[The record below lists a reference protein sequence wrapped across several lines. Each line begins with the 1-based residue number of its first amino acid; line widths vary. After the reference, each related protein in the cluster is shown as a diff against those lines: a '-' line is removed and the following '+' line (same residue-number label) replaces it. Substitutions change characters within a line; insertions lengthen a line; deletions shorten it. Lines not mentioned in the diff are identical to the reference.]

1 MAPQIFNDGSSGS
14 VVIRSGPPASSG
26 GSGGGAGG
34 GGVSGGFGRTNKKQQ
49 RARKRAIEAARQAK
63 EKERLQ
69 ADAQAQAAAAQ
80 AQAHAQAAQTQAQA
94 AAAQAQEL
102 SRLQALQQFLAGLAH
117 RHDAIRAEV
126 DRSFAAKAD
135 QLAPFLEHEIAG
147 ARRPPE
153 TGSSERWQ
161 LYTITKGKNEIDGLI
176 AHKTAELNAKNA
188 IARSFDGHDPFTR
201 TSNDYLTRL
210 GAFGQALNDGH
221 QIWESAYNAAHEA
234 RLLSAQLNALTDKSN
249 ALARHHAEQTV
260 VWREREA
267 VWETLR
273 QFAEQ
278 RDARVRFKQQ
288 ADEDVRIDRVRRVN
302 TLTVPVPIAAGGGM
316 ILTREGVLLV
326 AQDVAAVIE
335 AASQAAGRLLGDFV
349 RIAARTGPAFVTAMV
364 YSPTLGNGE
373 LTPEQRRRL
382 FHSVGVPAQ
391 ALGLSDSRVLQSIA
405 DAGGSVEVAYRLKPE
420 TVPEGTAIIAV
431 STGGQIG
438 AHIPVINA
446 VLDPLTGAYNAEI
459 PGYPGRQ
466 LQFTPQVP
474 SPAAT
479 ASQGGLAVIT
489 PQVQNIP
496 EGADLRIQDCIVCV
510 QGLRPTY
517 FSFGLPTMGSGVVT
531 GTGQPAGLDWWK
543 AASQA
548 SGAAIPVQI
557 GDQFRGREINSFVA
571 FDEALWRT
579 VGEYPALVT
588 EFDEVNKK
596 RIEQGFAPYAPK
608 STWVGDRREFEL
620 RYQESAALGENPF
633 NLDKISITTPQ
644 SAFGQQGIL
653 PAIEAWPIRPVGV
666 GTWTPLVPPGID
678 HLGPTTFPLTPPIP
692 AVYPGTPVIPVLPQN
707 ETFPAVD
714 EGQIG
719 ASIPG
724 YPADMELPSP
734 DVLFLDRRDDPGT
747 ATGAGADASHVWLG
761 EAARGKGA
769 PIPSQIADQLRGREF
784 ANFHRFREAFW
795 KAVAA
800 DSTLSTQF
808 NATNVRFLRKGNAP
822 FPIENDQYGGR
833 VKYELHHQLEI
844 AQGGAV
850 YDMDNIVV
858 MTPRRHVLVH
868 KGGQQL

>member
-49 RARKRAIEAARQAK
+49 KARKRAIEAARQAK

-80 AQAHAQAAQTQAQA
+80 AHAQAAQAQAQA

-102 SRLQALQQFLAGLAH
+102 SRLQALQQFLAGLAQ

-176 AHKTAELNAKNA
+176 ARKTAELNAKNA

-201 TSNDYLTRL
+201 TSSDYLTRL

-221 QIWESAYNAAHEA
+221 QIWENAYNAAHEA
-234 RLLSAQLNALTDKSN
+234 RLLSAQINALTAKSN

-260 VWREREA
+260 VWREIEA
-267 VWETLR
+267 AWERNR
-273 QFAEQ
+273 QYAEQ
-278 RDARVRFKQQ
+278 REARVRFKQQ
-288 ADEDVRIDRVRRVN
+288 ADEDARVERIRQAN
-302 TLTVPVPIAAGGGM
+302 TLDVPLSTAAAGGM
-316 ILTREGVLLV
+316 FLTREGVLV
-326 AQDVAAVIE
+326 AQDAAAVIE
-335 AASQAAGRLLGDFV
+335 AASRAAGRLLGDFV
-349 RIAARTGPAFVTAMV
+349 RIAARTGPVFVTAMV

-391 ALGLSDSRVLQSIA
+391 ALGLSDNSVLQSIA
-405 DAGGSVEVAYRLKPE
+405 DAGGSVEVAYRLRPE

-431 STGGQIG
+431 STGGEIG
-438 AHIPVINA
+438 AQVPVVNA
-446 VLDPLTGAYNAEI
+446 VLEPLTGTYNAEI

-466 LQFTPQVP
+466 LQFTPHVP

-510 QGLRPTY
+510 PGLPPTY
-517 FSFGLPTMGSGVVT
+517 FSFGLPALGAGVVT
-531 GTGQPAGLDWWK
+531 GTGQPAGLDWWN

-678 HLGPTTFPLTPPIP
+678 HLGPTTLPLTPPIP

-747 ATGAGADASHVWLG
+747 ATGWGADASQVWLG
-761 EAARGKGA
+761 DDARGAGA
-769 PIPSQIADQLRGREF
+769 PIPSHIADQLRWKEF
-784 ANFHRFREAFW
+784 RNFHGFRRAFW
-795 KAVAA
+795 KAVAVDLALSDQFSVRNLRRMQAGLSPYPLGA
-800 DSTLSTQF
+800 DQ
-808 NATNVRFLRKGNAP
+808 V
-822 FPIENDQYGGR
+822 GGR
-833 VKYELHHQLEI
+833 KTFELHHQVEV
-844 AQGGAV
+844 ANGGEV
-850 YDMDNIVV
+850 YGMDNIVV
-858 MTPRRHVLVH
+858 MTPKRHI
-868 KGGQQL
+868 QLHMEKRENDL